1 MNDKSHFFVPSLVLS
16 NVMSLSPKIDEL
28 RQFAKDHEPTI
39 MCFTETWLKDI
50 VDNNAISI
58 DHYSLIRKDRIRAQ
72 HGGVCLYVRDSIPAT
87 VLTEYDVGEVEILW
101 CKLRPNR
108 LPRGFSHLIV
118 ATVYHP
124 PTADDALLISHI
136 IDTLS
141 KIESTM
147 PNAAIIIA
155 GDFNRLN
162 IKQIANQFRL
172 KQLVKFPTR
181 GERTLD
187 LILTNFQIQP
197 KKCKEI
203 RISFKQVPSNFS
215 NLHINGNFIEVV
227 DSFQVLG
234 MTIQSN
240 LKWDQHVEKICKK
253 ASKRLYFLSQ
263 LKRAKVPT
271 KDLVNFYITC
281 IRPVL
286 TYACEVF
293 NFSLQDNLKSLLER
307 IQKRAMRIIHGFDT
321 PYDVALEL
329 SSLERLSDYRDN
341 FCDEFLSKISNN
353 TEDKLFKYLP
363 FNTNINLP
371 IRNIRKFS
379 VPKCNT
385 DRFKNSFINITASRY
400 NEFYC
405 T

>member
-1 MNDKSHFFVPSLVLS
+1 LILYLIHHCLEATDATGSEIRVIVMDYKKAFDLIDHNLLMCKLKSYEINSFILNWIHNFLSDREQRVKLESDILS
-16 NVMSLSPKIDEL
+16 NWGEVTAGVPQGSKLGPWLFLVMINDLEIKSSDGKAIFVDDTTTFE
-28 RQFAKDHEPTI
+28 
-39 MCFTETWLKDI
+39 I
-50 VDNNAISI
+50 VDKHGQST
-58 DHYSLIRKDRIRAQ
+58 AQ
-72 HGGVCLYVRDSIPAT
+72 VIV
-87 VLTEYDVGEVEILW
+87 VEISNW
-101 CKLRPNR
+101 SIQNK
-108 LPRGFSHLIV
+108 
-118 ATVYHP
+118 
-124 PTADDALLISHI
+124 
-136 IDTLS
+136 
-141 KIESTM
+141 
-147 PNAAIIIA
+147 
-155 GDFNRLN
+155 
-162 IKQIANQFRL
+162 
-172 KQLVKFPTR
+172 
-181 GERTLD
+181 
-187 LILTNFQIQP
+187 FQIQP

-203 RISFKQVPSNFS
+203 RISFKQVR
-215 NLHINGNFIEVV
+215 NFIEVV
-227 DSFQVLG
+227 DSFHVLG

-271 KDLVNFYITC
+271 KELVNFHITC

-341 FCDEFLSKISNN
+341 LCDEFLSKISNN

-405 T
+405 K